1 MFTVADLVSL
11 MRRTHQTNLINTVFA
26 VIVKCECLTAFGKPV
41 VPLEYIRVDV
51 DFIQSVGGIVYG
63 VPSGASTDSNE

>member
-1 MFTVADLVSL
+1 MFGLI
-11 MRRTHQTNLINTVFA
+11 RRTCQTNLINTVLA

-51 DFIQSVGGIVYG
+51 DFIQSVGGTMYG
-63 VPSGASTDSNE
+63 VPSGASTDSKE